1 MDCMRSFNVRINQLK
16 TLTGAA
22 ALKTWGVL
30 GQEYFT
36 VDLNDFSAID
46 IEGFKNVDIYGFTV
60 IGNVK
65 SHAQAA
71 TGGAVVNNWAFK
83 IFLDGTLPLISAKVA
98 TVPSNF
104 FGISLVSNSP
114 KAFDISKNTNELK
127 LSSPITSV
135 SRIRFD
141 SLQVEGFGVQTTG
154 TVILEYDFNFTFYYK
169 YEGEE

>member
-1 MDCMRSFNVRINQLK
+1 MECLKSFNTRINQLK

-22 ALKTWGVL
+22 ALKTWTVG

-46 IEGFKNVDIYGFTV
+46 IQGFKNIDIYGFTV

-65 SHAQAA
+65 SHAQAL
-71 TGGAVVNNWAFK
+71 TGGAVVNNWSFK

-104 FGISLVSNSP
+104 FGISLTSNSP
-114 KAFDISKNTNELK
+114 KAFNISKNTNELI
-127 LSSPITSV
+127 LSDPIKSV
-135 SRIRFD
+135 SQIRFD
-141 SLQVEGFGVQTTG
+141 SLQVEGFGVQTAG
-154 TVILEYDFNFTFYYK
+154 TVILEYDFNFTFRYK
-169 YEGEE
+169 YEGE